1 MKPFC
6 SSCHEQHKSEVV
18 EQVIIGSERGTTFS
32 IDIQGTKCNAL
43 IDTGA
48 SRSCISEA
56 YFKTLPQ
63 QTLKGLH
70 RVAVRFGSGSSL
82 APLGFMTSN
91 ITLGNKTFQHDF
103 VVCKHLMRP
112 LILGREFL
120 FKNELNF
127 VVCKHLMRPLILE
140 REFLFKNELKV
151 YYSKTGECRLDYKQE
166 ELVATVDSQDA
177 LTLTLKSGI
186 YIPARTV
193 AILNVNSSVH
203 QNDIGQFYNVRAN
216 SLLKD
221 EYPQLQIVP
230 TLHKVDN
237 AAATLIP
244 FVMINLGEDYIF
256 LPKGQVVGFLDVE
269 YIDVSEIKLDIA
281 SVTVNAMDIPTTIK
295 EKIMTKNQNTVPSD
309 FITSPADLAGP
320 CKADLQDFEITAEE
334 TEAFNK
340 LCEKHADVFSDNSGD
355 IGRTPLI
362 KMDIDTGENPPVCQ
376 RPYTLPLK
384 HAEWVKKELNILEAA
399 GIIVRSVSP
408 WASPIVV
415 VPKRSAPS
423 EPPKR
428 CMCVDY
434 RALNK
439 LLPPVK
445 KAHSNAKGILS
456 LVPLPKLDE
465 IYACL
470 KGSKVFSTLDMH
482 SRYHHV
488 EMTEEARPKTAFTLP
503 ANLGKWEFLRC
514 PFGLA
519 QAPAYFQRLIK
530 KVLAPF
536 DFAFGYLDDILIYS
550 PDVNTHLKHLELIF
564 QRLPEVDLKLKMEKC
579 SFLKKHIQ
587 YLGHIIS
594 GEGLKPVPE
603 KLSSIQQMPRSSTPK
618 EVKQFL
624 GLVGYYRKFIPR
636 YADIARPLNA
646 LTHKDVEFVWT
657 DMCQRSFELHKTMV
671 SEEPILVYPDPSK
684 PYVLFTDAVC

>member
-1 MKPFC
+1 M
-6 SSCHEQHKSEVV
+6 
-18 EQVIIGSERGTTFS
+18 
-32 IDIQGTKCNAL
+32 
-43 IDTGA
+43 
-48 SRSCISEA
+48 
-56 YFKTLPQ
+56 
-63 QTLKGLH
+63 KGLH
-70 RVAVRFGSGSSL
+70 RVAVRSASGSSL
-82 APLGFMTSN
+82 ASLGFMTSD
-91 ITLGNKTFQHDF
+91 ITLGNKIFQHDF

-120 FKNELNF
+120 FKNEL
-127 VVCKHLMRPLILE
+127 
-140 REFLFKNELKV
+140 KV
-151 YYSKTGECRLDYKQE
+151 YLSKTGECRLDYKQE
-166 ELVATVDSQDA
+166 ELVATVDSQDT

-186 YIPARTV
+186 YIPGRTV

-203 QNDIGQFYNVRAN
+203 QNDIGQFYNVRAS
-216 SLLKD
+216 SLLEDKC
-221 EYPQLQIVP
+221 PQLQIVP

-244 FVMINLGEDYIF
+244 FVMINLGEDYVF
-256 LPKGQVVGFLDVE
+256 LPKGQVVGFLDAE
-269 YIDVSEIKLDIA
+269 YIDVSEINLDIA
-281 SVTVNAMDIPTTIK
+281 SVTVNAMDIPATIK
-295 EKIMTKNQNTVPSD
+295 EKLMTKDQNTVPSD
-309 FITSPADLAGP
+309 FITSPADVAGP
-320 CKADLQDFEITAEE
+320 CKANLQDFEIAAEE

-340 LCEKHADVFSDNSGD
+340 LCDKYADVFLDNSGD

-408 WASPIVV
+408 WVSPIVV

-423 EPPKR
+423 EPPER

-456 LVPLPKLDE
+456 LVPLPKVDE

-470 KGSKVFSTLDMH
+470 KGSKVFSTLDMR
-482 SRYHHV
+482 SGYHHV

-519 QAPAYFQRLIK
+519 QAPAYFQRLINE
-530 KVLAPF
+530 VLAPF

-564 QRLPEVDLKLKMEKC
+564 Q
-579 SFLKKHIQ
+579 
-587 YLGHIIS
+587 
-594 GEGLKPVPE
+594 
-603 KLSSIQQMPRSSTPK
+603 
-618 EVKQFL
+618 
-624 GLVGYYRKFIPR
+624 
-636 YADIARPLNA
+636 
-646 LTHKDVEFVWT
+646 
-657 DMCQRSFELHKTMV
+657 
-671 SEEPILVYPDPSK
+671 
-684 PYVLFTDAVC
+684 